1 MKRCPTCDR
10 SYADEAMLFC
20 LDDGTALV
28 SEPSST
34 DDPQA
39 TLVLP
44 DPTRAGS
51 VPTEV
56 LPRDTAP
63 QAQTTKASPELDE
76 TTRLRGP
83 SVQESLPERKPSSLP
98 WILGA
103 ALILGL
109 SGIVIAYIVTR
120 QPARNEPQTAE
131 LATPTPVENGA
142 PSSSTLNSAL
152 ASPTTATTRTPVN
165 SNVPGQTT
173 NTAQGQVTPTPKPT
187 LMPTPPPRATPT
199 PEINEPPPPKPTPPP
214 SRPGTING
222 GVLNGKAISL
232 PKPAYPPIAKAAR
245 ASGTVTVQVT
255 INESGSVISATAI
268 SGHPLLQ
275 ASAVQAARSAR
286 FSPTLLSGQPVKVT
300 GVITYNFTLQ

>member
-1 MKRCPTCDR
+1 MKRCPACDR

-20 LDDGTALV
+20 LDDGTALL

-44 DPTRAGS
+44 EPTRAGS

-63 QAQTTKASPELDE
+63 QAQTTQASPPLAE
-76 TTRLRGP
+76 TSRPHGS
-83 SVQESLPERKPSSLP
+83 SVQESLPERKPNSLP

-131 LATPTPVENGA
+131 LATPTPTPAEGVT
-142 PSSSTLNSAL
+142 PSSITPDNAL
-152 ASPTTATTRTPVN
+152 ATPTPATTATTKTPVN
-165 SNVPGQTT
+165 SNVPGQMP
-173 NTAQGQVTPTPKPT
+173 AAMKPTP
-187 LMPTPPPRATPT
+187 MPTPTLRATPA
-199 PEINEPPPPKPTPPP
+199 PEDNEPPPPKPTPKPP
-214 SRPGTING
+214 QGGIISG

-232 PKPAYPPIAKAAR
+232 PKPTYPAIAKAAR
-245 ASGTVTVQVT
+245 ASGTVVVQVT
-255 INESGSVISATAI
+255 IDESGRVISARAI

-275 ASAVQAARSAR
+275 ASAVQAAYGAR
-286 FSPTLLSGQPVKVT
+286 FSPTQLSGQAVKVT
-300 GVITYNFTLQ
+300 GTISYNYVP